1 MKKLLLDTHI
11 WLWIHREPWKL
22 TSEVTSALTD
32 PENELWVSSVS
43 IWELVTLIEKRRV
56 TILEELHVWIEKSK
70 QDLNLRQASV
80 TWEIA
85 RELLFT
91 LVDHRDPAD
100 RLLLA
105 TARVLDL
112 TLVTADVRLMKTEGV
127 SLLVNN

>member
-56 TILEELHVWIEKSK
+56 TIL
-70 QDLNLRQASV
+70 LRG
-80 TWEIA
+80 
-85 RELLFT
+85 R
-91 LVDHRDPAD
+91 
-100 RLLLA
+100 
-105 TARVLDL
+105 
-112 TLVTADVRLMKTEGV
+112 
-127 SLLVNN
+127 